1 MSNIILRHGAGPA
14 MHPYKCRFRF
24 DSEERAQFLL
34 GKGRELVIR
43 EREHCFIARATKE
56 NTQQRTVSGS
66 AVRKFLMHEG
76 AGRQPALFAA
86 RDEKSE
92 AAGKNPVDLLPGRA
106 GVGERNSE
114 R

>member
-1 MSNIILRHGAGPA
+1 
-14 MHPYKCRFRF
+14 MHPYKCRVRF
-24 DSEERAQFLL
+24 DSEDRTQFFL
-34 GKGRELVIR
+34 GESRELMIR
-43 EREHCFIARATKE
+43 KRENGFIARATKE
-56 NTQQRTVSGS
+56 NTQQRPASGS

-106 GVGERNSE
+106 AVGERNRE